1 MLVREWPKDPGLC
14 CTNKYHFLGVMQALG
29 MAGTEAPEGRLD
41 LDDLGGSGQ
50 LRPSAVSEAEGAAA
64 QGGALRI
71 LTLVW
76 WKATGRFSVVGMMR
90 SDFVKTRGPAVTMR

>member
-1 MLVREWPKDPGLC
+1 
-14 CTNKYHFLGVMQALG
+14 

-41 LDDLGGSGQ
+41 LDDLGRSGQ
-50 LRPSAVSEAEGAAA
+50 LRPSAVSEA
-64 QGGALRI
+64 GGALRI